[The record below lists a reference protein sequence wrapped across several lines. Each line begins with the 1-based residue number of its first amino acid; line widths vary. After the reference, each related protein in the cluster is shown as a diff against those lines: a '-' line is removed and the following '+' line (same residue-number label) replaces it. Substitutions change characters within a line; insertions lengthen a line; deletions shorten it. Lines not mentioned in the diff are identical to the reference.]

1 MQSFRRPVVGH
12 RVALA
17 LMVGILKLFFSL
29 SVFAIN
35 SLSFTPLSVSGK
47 YVGSGSNS
55 NGLLF
60 VWDTASGKLKQKLE
74 GHEAGVFSFAWGRG
88 GSSGQQV
95 GSVDKNGKLILW
107 A

>member
-1 MQSFRRPVVGH
+1 
-12 RVALA
+12 
-17 LMVGILKLFFSL
+17 MVGILKLFFSL

-35 SLSFTPLSVSGK
+35 SFSFTPLSVSGK